1 MHAPAF
7 NTSDYTHVA
16 LTNLPPDKM
25 RHEDHRCKSGNDVC
39 RLNDARTSS
48 KALTEFKRGDIWH
61 TQAYWSCSTRPLGVK
76 RIPIYCV
83 RVYIYCFV
91 EYCTVSMCNS
101 VPVRHLSTCIRF
113 VGDGVLVKFTDKYH
127 TQTHTAV
134 SWSILRK

>member
-1 MHAPAF
+1 MAH
-7 NTSDYTHVA
+7 TSILVMQHSTTWRETHPY
-16 LTNLPPDKM
+16 LL
-25 RHEDHRCKSGNDVC
+25 CVC
-39 RLNDARTSS
+39 
-48 KALTEFKRGDIWH
+48 
-61 TQAYWSCSTRPLGVK
+61 
-76 RIPIYCV
+76 
-83 RVYIYCFV
+83 VYIYCFV